1 MRPKLILT
9 DLDGTLLREDKTL
22 SPINRAA
29 LERAAA
35 QGAEVVVAT
44 GPLLRRDPLRSCG
57 TCPFCA
63 ISSLMNGAKVYDR
76 RTDKTLGRAEIP
88 WETVEAVIDFLEPLH
103 CSVDCFPERPGPDG
117 PEIL

>member
-29 LERAAA
+29 LEQAAA

-44 GPLLRRDPLRSCG
+44 GRFYGGSCG

-63 ISSLMNGAKVYDR
+63 ISS
-76 RTDKTLGRAEIP
+76 
-88 WETVEAVIDFLEPLH
+88 
-103 CSVDCFPERPGPDG
+103 
-117 PEIL
+117 

>member
-29 LERAAA
+29 LEQAAA
-35 QGAEVVVAT
+35 QGA
-44 GPLLRRDPLRSCG
+44 GFLRSCG

-63 ISSLMNGAKVYDR
+63 ISS
-76 RTDKTLGRAEIP
+76 
-88 WETVEAVIDFLEPLH
+88 
-103 CSVDCFPERPGPDG
+103 
-117 PEIL
+117 

>member
-35 QGAEVVVAT
+35 QGAQVIPVCAKLEAEIAELDAFT
-44 GPLLRRDPLRSCG
+44 AGSLRSCG

-63 ISSLMNGAKVYDR
+63 ISS
-76 RTDKTLGRAEIP
+76 
-88 WETVEAVIDFLEPLH
+88 
-103 CSVDCFPERPGPDG
+103 
-117 PEIL
+117 

>member
-44 GPLLRRDPLRSCG
+44 GRRSPGRQWRQ
-57 TCPFCA
+57 
-63 ISSLMNGAKVYDR
+63 SSIFWNLCTARWTAFRTTGA
-76 RTDKTLGRAEIP
+76 
-88 WETVEAVIDFLEPLH
+88 
-103 CSVDCFPERPGPDG
+103 
-117 PEIL
+117 

>member
-44 GPLLRRDPLRSCG
+44 GRFYGGSLRSCG

-63 ISSLMNGAKVYDR
+63 ISS
-76 RTDKTLGRAEIP
+76 
-88 WETVEAVIDFLEPLH
+88 
-103 CSVDCFPERPGPDG
+103 
-117 PEIL
+117 

>member
-44 GPLLRRDPLRSCG
+44 GRFYGRDPS
-57 TCPFCA
+57 
-63 ISSLMNGAKVYDR
+63 GAAGPALSALFHPD
-76 RTDKTLGRAEIP
+76 
-88 WETVEAVIDFLEPLH
+88 
-103 CSVDCFPERPGPDG
+103 ERGQG
-117 PEIL
+117 V